1 MRRAAPVFFLGLCFF
16 LLRVSCLAAGP
27 STPGELLQVSAQ
39 LRAAAGSG
47 AATLVI
53 EARVAPGWHV
63 NSHKPSEDYLIPTQI
78 RIDPNPAVAA
88 GEPRYPEGKSI
99 KFAFADKPLSVYE
112 DRFTVEVP
120 VTFHGIAPGPL
131 KGAVE
136 FQACNDK
143 QCLAP
148 ASVPFETTGAPP
160 VSGAAAAPLA
170 GGAIAL
176 SQAPENPSDAA
187 PQAESNDFG
196 KLIERR
202 GLFLALLAVFGWGLA
217 LNLTPCVYPVIP
229 LTVSFFGGQAQGRS
243 RRVFGLAALYVLGMA
258 TMYSALG
265 VIAALSGRLFG
276 VALQSPWVLA
286 GVAVVLV
293 ALALSMFGL
302 YDIRVPTGL
311 MQKAGARAGG
321 AGAYA
326 MGLLVG
332 VVAAPCIGP
341 VVLAL
346 LTFVAS
352 RQDAAFGFLIFFVL
366 SLGLGLPYLFLA
378 VFSGSL
384 ARLPRA
390 GEWMEGVK
398 KIFGWILLAMAA
410 YFLKTAIPAPLG
422 TWLLPAVLLV
432 GAVALA
438 VASRSLKPALRVG
451 AAILFLAAAFF
462 FVPREAPASEGPSW
476 LPYSESAVRGAGR
489 PTVIDFGASWC
500 APCLEL
506 DHKTFI
512 DPRVREA
519 LSRRALF
526 KADLTRAASP
536 ESIALT
542 ERYQILGV
550 PTVIFLDASG
560 VERKDLRLVGFEGPE
575 EFLARLAKAP

>member
-1 MRRAAPVFFLGLCFF
+1 
-16 LLRVSCLAAGP
+16 
-27 STPGELLQVSAQ
+27 Q
-39 LRAAAGSG
+39 
-47 AATLVI
+47 
-53 EARVAPGWHV
+53 
-63 NSHKPSEDYLIPTQI
+63 
-78 RIDPNPAVAA
+78 
-88 GEPRYPEGKSI
+88 
-99 KFAFADKPLSVYE
+99 
-112 DRFTVEVP
+112 
-120 VTFHGIAPGPL
+120 
-131 KGAVE
+131 
-136 FQACNDK
+136 
-143 QCLAP
+143 AP
-148 ASVPFETTGAPP
+148 ANT
-160 VSGAAAAPLA
+160 GAAAP
-170 GGAIAL
+170 
-176 SQAPENPSDAA
+176 P
-187 PQAESNDFG
+187 AETNEFAR
-196 KLIERR
+196 LLERR
-202 GLFLALLAVFGWGLA
+202 GLFFALLVVFGWGLA

-229 LTVSFFGGQAQGRS
+229 LTVSFFGGQAQGRPG
-243 RRVFGLAALYVLGMA
+243 RVFGLAALYVLGMA

-265 VIAALSGRLFG
+265 VVAALSGRLFG

-398 KIFGWILLAMAA
+398 KVFGWILLAMAA
-410 YFLKTAIPAPLG
+410 YFLKTALPAPIG
-422 TWLLPAVLLV
+422 SWLLPAVLLV

-438 VASRSLKPALRVG
+438 VASRSLLPALRIT
-451 AAILFLAAAFF
+451 ASILFLAAAFF
-462 FVPREAPASEGPSW
+462 FVPRRVPASEGPKW
-476 LPYSESAVRGAGR
+476 LAYSEASVRGAGR
-489 PTVIDFGASWC
+489 PAVIDFAATWC

-506 DHKTFI
+506 DHKTFVE
-512 DPRVREA
+512 PRVREA

-542 ERYQILGV
+542 EKYQILGV
-550 PTVIFLDASG
+550 PTVIFLDAAG
-560 VERKDLRLVGFEGPE
+560 NERKELRLVGFEGPE